1 MDMQLADKVVLIT
14 GASGGIGRAMAEA
27 FAQEGARVALHGHSR
42 SDALD
47 AWLAKQSW
55 RERAMT
61 IRGDVR
67 SRVEVEAAFE
77 RVVDAWGRVDV
88 AIANAGVWPPEN
100 APLWELDEERLRQT
114 LEVNLFGAIWTARA
128 FLSALKKSGPRQDG
142 HGASLLFTGST
153 AGQFG
158 EGGHCDYSTSKA
170 ALYGLVRTLKNE
182 IVQLDTY
189 GRVNM
194 IEPGWT
200 VTEMARKDL
209 DKPGVVEGVVQTM
222 PLQQIARAEEIAR
235 AAVFFCSPYA
245 ARHVSGQ
252 ILTVAG
258 GMEGRVLWQKSQVD
272 RAAILERLAGSE

>member
-1 MDMQLADKVVLIT
+1 MDMQLTDKVVLIT

-27 FAQEGARVALHGHSR
+27 FAEEGARVALHGHSQME
-42 SDALD
+42 SLD
-47 AWLAKQSW
+47 RWVAEQPW
-55 RERAMT
+55 RERALT
-61 IRGDVR
+61 VKADV
-67 SRVEVEAAFE
+67 SSAKEVDSVFADVC
-77 RVVDAWGRVDV
+77 RKWGRVDV
-88 AIANAGVWPPEN
+88 AIANAGIWPP
-100 APLWELDEERLRQT
+100 ASSPLWELDESRLRQT

-128 FLSALKKSGPRQDG
+128 FLAALKKSGPREDG

-158 EGGHCDYSTSKA
+158 EGGHSDYSASKA

-182 IVQLDTY
+182 IVQLDPY

-209 DKPGVVEGVVQTM
+209 DQPGVVESVVQTM
-222 PLQQIARAEEIAR
+222 PLRQIARACEIAR
-235 AAVFFCSPYA
+235 AAVFFSSPYA

-252 ILTVAG
+252 VLTVAG
-258 GMEGRVLWQKSQVD
+258 GMEGRVLWDKNTVD
-272 RAAILERLAGSE
+272 RETVLERLAERD